1 VSDIHFSSRE
11 VEILV
16 RLASKMGRGRTQP
29 LLAASTL
36 LTDCN
41 ELTSSRW
48 ALLSALRQR
57 ETATNKFTTKTIQA
71 IPTMEP
77 RVIELTEKLITRM
90 ISERGAEPSLAG
102 NGHADGIWTTSESP
116 NGAARVSVLL
126 ADWSIGPD
134 GTRLMV
140 SVHRTRGQHAFGAR
154 EIAIMKLIRLA
165 CSSFHE
171 LTDPELP
178 RRHRQV
184 LEGLERGLSEKQC
197 AHELRLSRHTIHIYV
212 KAIYRKFN
220 VCSRAELLSFRF
232 ARSQEIKSPLV

>member
-1 VSDIHFSSRE
+1 MSDRQFSSRE
-11 VEILV
+11 VETLV
-16 RLASKMGRGRTQP
+16 RLASKMGRGGNQP
-29 LLAASTL
+29 LLAAATL

-41 ELTSSRW
+41 ELTTSRW
-48 ALLSALRQR
+48 AMLSVLRKSD
-57 ETATNKFTTKTIQA
+57 TAINGFTTRTIQT

-77 RVIELTEKLITRM
+77 RVIESTEKLIMRM
-90 ISERGAEPSLAG
+90 ISERGAGPSLAG
-102 NGHADGIWTTSESP
+102 IGQADGIWTTGEYP
-116 NGAARVSVLL
+116 NGAPRVSALL
-126 ADWSIGPD
+126 ANWSIGPD

-140 SVHRTRGQHAFGAR
+140 SVHRPRGQQAFGAR
-154 EIAIMKLIRLA
+154 EIALMKLIRLA
-165 CSSFHE
+165 CSSFHDHI
-171 LTDPELP
+171 DPELP

-232 ARSQEIKSPLV
+232 TRS